1 MMPSTCLGC
10 GGGCRLEPT
19 FDANTFMENL
29 GRGLIREFEEARQAT
44 TGPLIGAAIET
55 PVRKRLEQVLPRGI
69 AVGSGCVIDSY
80 GNCSR
85 QQDVVLYER
94 DNCPVFSVNN
104 TPESTYYPCEGV
116 LGVIE
121 VKSSITSSTLRD
133 SFEKISSVRNLNRHN
148 IMEPVGARGEARPKY
163 RRYHSTQMATE
174 ISLSEPKD
182 LEPLGLH
189 QIFGAVLGGHLE
201 LRANTFG
208 DRFATLVSEFGVD
221 DSPNMVAVMDSGA
234 LIPCSMMAGEN
245 RAQFSAKAATHFMFT
260 DSAPL
265 RVLIDSVNMTYRH
278 GVTSPTEVFSR
289 YIAGVEDGYN
299 VKWATEIN
307 RADHG

>member
-1 MMPSTCLGC
+1 MPSTCL
-10 GGGCRLEPT
+10 GGCRLEPT

-69 AVGSGCVIDSY
+69 AVDSGCVIDSY

-121 VKSSITSSTLRD
+121 VKSSITSNRLRD
-133 SFEKISSVRNLNRHN
+133 SFEKISSVRNLNRYN
-148 IMEPVGARGEARPKY
+148 IMEPVGARGESRPKY

-174 ISLSEPKD
+174 ISLVEPKD
-182 LEPLGLH
+182 LEPRGLH

-208 DRFATLVSEFGVD
+208 DRFAALVSEFGID
-221 DSPNMVAVMDSGA
+221 DSPNMVAILDSGA
-234 LIPCSMMAGEN
+234 LIPCSMMTGEN
-245 RAQFSAKAATHFMFT
+245 SAQFSAKAATHFMFT

-265 RVLIDSVNMTYRH
+265 RVLIGRVYMTYRH

-299 VKWATEIN
+299 SMWVTEIN